1 MASVNG
7 VSGGSGSETTTTRSG
22 NNALGKDEFLK
33 LLITQFQYQDPLDP
47 MSDTEFIAQMAQFS
61 ALEQM
66 QNLNRSSQFQQA
78 TLMIG
83 QNVKAE
89 MVSGGYTELI
99 YGRVTSVRE
108 SNGEFYLTL
117 DSGWQV
123 RVDEVL
129 SVMNDSGLWQE
140 ALSLK
145 GQTVFVRQ
153 YSDDGYVTSVKA
165 ATIADVKLNEETG
178 VIELTTTDGKVIG
191 MKDIWNLTA
200 SS

>member
-1 MASVNG
+1 MSSVNG
-7 VSGGSGSETTTTRSG
+7 VTSGSDVTTRTT
-22 NNALGKDEFLK
+22 NNDLGKDEFLK
-33 LLITQFQYQDPLDP
+33 LLITQFQYQDPLEP

-89 MVSGGYTELI
+89 MVSDGYTELV

-117 DSGWQV
+117 DSGWQIST
-123 RVDEVL
+123 DEVL

-140 ALSLK
+140 ALSFK
-145 GQTVFVRQ
+145 GQTVYVRQ

-165 ATIADVKLNEETG
+165 TTIAEVELDEETG
-178 VIELTTTDGKVIG
+178 VIKLTTTDGNVIG
-191 MKDIWNLTA
+191 MKDIWNVAT